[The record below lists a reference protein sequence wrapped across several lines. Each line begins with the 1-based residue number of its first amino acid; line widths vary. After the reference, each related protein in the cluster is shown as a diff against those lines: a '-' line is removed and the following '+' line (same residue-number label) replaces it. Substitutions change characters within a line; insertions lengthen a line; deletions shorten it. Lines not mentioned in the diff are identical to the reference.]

1 MNLQEQIGR
10 GLVLAFASMASS
22 RLVSLLADL
31 GLMRLLAPGEF
42 GVLALGLLVVNAL
55 GLAHS
60 LGVGEAL
67 VVRRQVDSQ
76 TCNTGFFLALFM
88 GVGLCALAWLTAPW
102 LALLAGQADRRL
114 VVEVLRWL
122 SLGILF
128 QALAGV
134 PGALLDRE
142 LAFRKKFYID
152 TLPALVYALLALG
165 LAWKGAGVWSLVWGR
180 LGAAAAGCVAS
191 WALSSWRP
199 SWNFSWARARELAGY
214 GRYVAGAALVSF
226 VVVNLDDAL
235 VARLGGTESLGYY
248 SRAFLLANLP
258 ATAVAH
264 LANRVAFPAYAR
276 LKDQPGGTG
285 PLCRRLLQTV
295 GALSLPF
302 ALGLALLAEPFALG
316 VLGGKWL
323 PLVPLL
329 QCLATY
335 GLCRA
340 LLSNLGP
347 LFNALGA
354 PQAIFKINLLQS
366 GLLLVLL
373 LPLVG
378 RWGGLGAALG
388 VTAGTLLSAPLTLW
402 YLRRLVG
409 PGLVWPALR
418 PLCLPGAA
426 MGGGLLVLRWLLEG
440 TAPLVQLLV
449 AGGGGLMVYGA
460 VLWVLQRQILSGA
473 LQLVRGKIDG

>member
-1 MNLQEQIGR
+1 VNLQKQIGR
-10 GLVLAFASMASS
+10 GLVLAFAGMASS

-31 GLMRLLAPGEF
+31 GLMRLLAPEEF

-67 VVRRQVDSQ
+67 VVRRQVDPQ
-76 TCNTGFFLALFM
+76 TCDTAFLLSLFM
-88 GVGLCALAWLTAPW
+88 GVGLCILAWFTAPW
-102 LALLAGQADRRL
+102 LALLAGQQEGGV
-114 VVEVLRWL
+114 VVEVLRCL
-122 SLGILF
+122 SLCIPF

-142 LAFRKKFYID
+142 LAFHKKFYID
-152 TLPALVYALLALG
+152 TLPNLVYALLALA
-165 LAWKGAGVWSLVWGR
+165 LAWGGAGVWSLVGGR
-180 LGAAAAGCVAS
+180 LGAAAAGCAVS
-191 WALSSWRP
+191 WLLSPWRP
-199 SWNFSWARARELAGY
+199 RWRFAWDKARELAGY

-235 VARLGGTESLGYY
+235 VARLAGTEILGYY

-276 LKDQPGGTG
+276 LREQPAGAG
-285 PLCRRLLQTV
+285 PLCRRLLQAV

-302 ALGLALLAEPFALG
+302 ALGMALLAEPFALG
-316 VLGGKWL
+316 VLGARWQ
-323 PLVPLL
+323 PVVPLL
-329 QCLATY
+329 QCLAAY

-354 PQAIFKINLLQS
+354 PQAIFKTNLLQS
-366 GLLLVLL
+366 ALLLGLLV
-373 LPLVG
+373 PLVT
-378 RWGGLGAALG
+378 RWGGLGAAAG
-388 VTAGTLLSAPLTLW
+388 VLAGTVLSAPLALW
-402 YLRRLVG
+402 YLRRLAG
-409 PGLVWPALR
+409 PGLAWPALR
-418 PLCLPGAA
+418 PLCLPGLA
-426 MGGGLLVLRWLLEG
+426 MGGSLLLLRWLLGEVG
-440 TAPLVQLLV
+440 PLAQLLA
-449 AGGGGLMVYGA
+449 AGGGSLLVYGA
-460 VLWVLQRQILSGA
+460 VLWAFRRPLLESA
-473 LQLVRGKIDG
+473 LGLVRGKSDG